1 MNKEKFGGCWKGRGM
16 NEKKVGGVAGKVEK
30 YGWLDVCVWKDRWM
44 ERKGKVE
51 GLMIGL
57 ING

>member
-1 MNKEKFGGCWKGRGM
+1 M
-16 NEKKVGGVAGKVEK
+16 NEEKVGGVAGKVEK
-30 YGWLDVCVWKDRWM
+30 YGWLDVCGRIDGW
-44 ERKGKVE
+44 KGKVE